1 MKFNEGLI
9 VSRSAAQPDGTES
22 AYSLIVSGDIY
33 GDEDLILERNIYLSD
48 SSYTTPTI
56 YFNDANSVYIQE
68 VNNQLI
74 IEPNNFLNLR
84 FDQGLLINAESED
97 NPIIVFS
104 NYPTAY
110 RLKGA
115 LFNHSQDSDQDF
127 SVSTTNQKRAIFV
140 SSSDDT
146 VMFHAEG
153 ITPAPSDTSTW
164 FSGSAY
170 NLSAGAFDPGNFG
183 EAGGRIT
190 QFSGDVI
197 TSGAIVGKNNS
208 LAGLTGENNCLILSA
223 QNSIYGTA
231 TTYGFYGDSSSLQNI
246 GDDMFF
252 FVSGAIGGR
261 GQEGTAVFGGDVVT
275 SGSLVVES
283 EFTAPAQPAFLVRKS
298 ANNQD
303 NIAIGTAVDVTLDE
317 EDFDIGSNFAS
328 NTFTAPTTG
337 VYIFTANVY
346 LTSVDVGAN
355 SYALD
360 LVTSPGT
367 YRLAIIDP
375 RGFDTDVNTWTL
387 NGSMPVLLTS
397 GQTAKIQVTQTG
409 GTTAQTD
416 IRGSGTR
423 GTFFAGYLL
432 G

>member
-1 MKFNEGLI
+1 MARIKNMGTSTMKF
-9 VSRSAAQPDGTES
+9 
-22 AYSLIVSGDIY
+22 
-33 GDEDLILERNIYLSD
+33 
-48 SSYTTPTI
+48 
-56 YFNDANSVYIQE
+56 
-68 VNNQLI
+68 
-74 IEPNNFLNLR
+74 
-84 FDQGLLINAESED
+84 
-97 NPIIVFS
+97 
-104 NYPTAY
+104 
-110 RLKGA
+110 
-115 LFNHSQDSDQDF
+115 
-127 SVSTTNQKRAIFV
+127 
-140 SSSDDT
+140 
-146 VMFHAEG
+146 
-153 ITPAPSDTSTW
+153 
-164 FSGSAY
+164 
-170 NLSAGAFDPGNFG
+170 G
-183 EAGGRIT
+183 E
-190 QFSGDVI
+190 
-197 TSGAIVGKNNS
+197 GAIVEGAAGSDSHALVVTGSIHCSTDGYFDRIYLGGGDGTGSTISNGNTDTYIQMQGNDVVNIVAGGKNFVQIVEGSTNS
-208 LAGLTGENNCLILSA
+208 RLVINE
-223 QNSIYGTA
+223 
-231 TTYGFYGDSSSLQNI
+231 SSLDVDFRVETNNNDFAIFTDAANDVVYLGGFPSAEPAGSDVILYVSGTTPAFGGGKGTQAGATVINSDLVVSGTYRGGYDPDAGSESFQAVSDSFFFLSNDADFGGSQI
-246 GDDMFF
+246 EALDSNF
-252 FVSGAIGGR
+252 FVSGAIGSR
-261 GQEGTAVFGGDVVT
+261 GGDTPGTAVFGGDVVT

-375 RGFDTDVNTWTL
+375 RGFGTDVNTWTL
-387 NGSMPVLLTS
+387 NGSIPVLLTS